1 MRHAF
6 SFHPDVRDAVR
17 RHVYEAWSALSTDGY
32 ARESAW
38 VAACAGRLH
47 GRAYEGPHGLV
58 DFQSTIVDAPG
69 RASAESRFGADLA
82 ITASISEG
90 GIAIRSAILLQ
101 AKLGRLS
108 HLAPAEAARL
118 IDQIRKMQQL
128 TRAPKILEI
137 PTENGD
143 GRPYVLS
150 GILMA
155 EGRPTQALRLEDYF
169 TRRVLP
175 TLDGDTRDGFVDAVQ
190 ESSLTRVHVRAI
202 RTVPRSGRDQRSLF
216 E

>member
-17 RHVYEAWSALSTDGY
+17 RHVYEAWTALSAHEF
-32 ARESAW
+32 AREPAW
-38 VAACAGRLH
+38 VAAFAGRLH
-47 GRAYEGPHGLV
+47 GCAYEGPHGLV
-58 DFQSTIVDAPG
+58 DFQSTIMDERG
-69 RASAESRFGADLA
+69 RGSVESRFGADLA
-82 ITASISEG
+82 ITASVSDG
-90 GIAIRSAILLQ
+90 GIAIRNAILLQ

-108 HLAPAEAARL
+108 HLAPAEAPRL

-137 PTENGD
+137 PTEHGD

-155 EGRPTQALRLEDYF
+155 EGRSTQALRLEDYF

-190 ESSLTRVHVRAI
+190 ESALTRVHVRAI
-202 RTVPRSGRDQRSLF
+202 RTIPRSGRDQGSLF

>member
-17 RHVYEAWSALSTDGY
+17 RHVYETWSALP
-32 ARESAW
+32 ARGFAQEPAW
-38 VAACAGRLH
+38 AAAFAGRLH

-58 DFQSTIVDAPG
+58 DFQSAIIDK
-69 RASAESRFGADLA
+69 RHRESVESGFGADLA
-82 ITASISEG
+82 ITASISDG

-108 HLAPAEAARL
+108 HLAPAETARL
-118 IDQIRKMQQL
+118 IDGIRKMQQL
-128 TRAPKILEI
+128 THAPKILEI
-137 PTENGD
+137 PTESGD

-175 TLDGDTRDGFVDAVQ
+175 TLDGDTRDGFVDAVR
-190 ESSLTRVHVRAI
+190 ESALTRVHVHAI
-202 RTVPRSGRDQRSLF
+202 RTVPRSARDQRSLF